1 MSRSL
6 STKYSLGALAGISL
20 LGTLAG
26 CSSAATGSGAADD
39 TTGTDS
45 SSESSTDT
53 GTDTGASTDGSTDA
67 GTEAAGGSYSDGTYT
82 AEGEYKSPN
91 GTESISVELTL
102 EGDAVTAVTVT
113 PEASNP
119 NSVRYQT
126 EFAEGISGEIVGE
139 NIDDLNVDRVAGSS
153 LTSGGFNEAVE
164 SIKADAA
171 A

>member
-1 MSRSL
+1 MTRSL
-6 STKYSLGALAGISL
+6 STKYTLGALAGISL

-26 CSSAATGSGAADD
+26 CSSAATGSGTADD

-53 GTDTGASTDGSTDA
+53 GAGTDSATDA
-67 GTEAAGGSYSDGTYT
+67 GTETAAGTYTDGTYT

-91 GTESISVELTL
+91 GTETVSVEITL
-102 EGDAVTAVTVT
+102 EGDAVSAVTVT
-113 PEASNP
+113 PEATNP

-126 EFAEGISGEIVGE
+126 EFAEGISDEIVGQ
-139 NIDDLNVDRVAGSS
+139 NIDDLEVDRVAGSS

>member
-6 STKYSLGALAGISL
+6 TTKYTLGALAGISL
-20 LGTLAG
+20 LGSLAG
-26 CSSAATGSGAADD
+26 CSTAATGSGSDD
-39 TTGTDS
+39 TSTGTDS
-45 SSESSTDT
+45 TSESSTDS
-53 GTDTGASTDGSTDA
+53 GTSTDSSTDA
-67 GTEAAGGSYSDGTYT
+67 AETAGGAYTDGTYS

-91 GTESISVELTL
+91 GTETVAVELTL
-102 EGDAVTAVTVT
+102 EGDVVTAVTVT

-126 EFAEGISGEIVGE
+126 EFAEGIADVIVGE
-139 NIDDLNVDRVAGSS
+139 NIDDLDVERVAGSS

>member
-1 MSRSL
+1 MTRSL
-6 STKYSLGALAGISL
+6 STKYTLGALAGISL

-26 CSSAATGSGAADD
+26 CSSAATGSGTADD
-39 TTGTDS
+39 TTTGTDS

-53 GTDTGASTDGSTDA
+53 GAGTDSATDA
-67 GTEAAGGSYSDGTYT
+67 GTETAAGTYTDGTYT

-91 GTESISVELTL
+91 GTETVSVEITL
-102 EGDAVTAVTVT
+102 EGDAVSAVTVT
-113 PEASNP
+113 PEATNP

-126 EFAEGISGEIVGE
+126 EFAEGISDEIVGQ
-139 NIDDLNVDRVAGSS
+139 NIDDLEVDRVAGSS

>member
-6 STKYSLGALAGISL
+6 TTKYTLGALAGISL

-26 CSSAATGSGAADD
+26 CSTAATGSGSDD
-39 TTGTDS
+39 TSTDS
-45 SSESSTDT
+45 TSESSTDSGT
-53 GTDTGASTDGSTDA
+53 GTGSSTDA
-67 GTEAAGGSYSDGTYT
+67 TTETAGGAYTDGTYS
-82 AEGEYKSPN
+82 AEGEYESPN
-91 GTESISVELTL
+91 GTETVAVELTL
-102 EGDAVTAVTVT
+102 EGDVVTAVTVT

-126 EFAEGISGEIVGE
+126 EFAEGIADVIVGE
-139 NIDDLNVDRVAGSS
+139 NIDDLDVERVAGSS
-153 LTSGGFNEAVE
+153 LTSGGFNETVE